1 MQPKTLFKMAVIVA
15 LVVVALPATAP
26 VWAATA
32 AIGSFYGGCGNFSVD
47 VAITGTNNDGNNV
60 DKFRYLIT
68 DGNNK
73 KLYQEDATRA
83 LNTTLGSMV
92 FNLSYDADGAADGSP
107 GKNPITFAV
116 QDLDGNNNVVRT
128 IQSVTYNAPCLATV
142 AGVNRSGVF
151 EPPKRVVGTII
162 TDTPL
167 FQGPSSGQLSLAAH
181 VGAHHWVVYRSAD
194 AQWVAIFVGGN
205 NLVWIPASTIRADF
219 ARLALPPTRI
229 DGSSLTGNN
238 VVVPLGPITAR
249 VLVTALR
256 FRAGP
261 SSTAPILTT
270 IPFSTV
276 LPVLGRNARR
286 TYIKVNYN
294 GTFGWVSSF
303 YVRLTGARLAALPVV
318 D

>member
-1 MQPKTLFKMAVIVA
+1 MRRALSKIGAVVVLVA
-15 LVVVALPATAP
+15 LLFPATVP
-26 VWAATA
+26 VRAATA

-47 VAITGTNNDGNNV
+47 VAINGTNNDGNNV

-92 FNLSYDADGAADGSP
+92 FNLSYDADGAADGGP

-116 QDLDGNNNVVRT
+116 QELDGNNNVVGT
-128 IQSVTYNAPCLATV
+128 IQSVTYNAPCLAAV

-151 EPPKRVVGTII
+151 KPPKRVVGTII
-162 TDTPL
+162 ADTPL
-167 FQGPSSGQLSLAAH
+167 FQGPASGQLNLAAH
-181 VGAHHWVVYRSAD
+181 VGAQHWVVYRSAD
-194 AQWVAIFVGGN
+194 SQWVAIFVGGN
-205 NLVWIPASTIRADF
+205 DLVWIPASTIRADF
-219 ARLALPPTRI
+219 ANLALPPARI
-229 DGSSLTGNN
+229 DGSSLAPSGNS
-238 VVVPLGPITAR
+238 VVPVGPVTAR

-256 FRAGP
+256 FRAAP

-270 IPFSTV
+270 IPFGTV

-294 GTFGWVSSF
+294 GVFGWVSSF
-303 YVRLTGARLAALPVV
+303 YVRLSGARLAALPVV